1 MNASFRT
8 RLILLFGGLFATAL
22 VATFLAVTLAQTRA
36 ASEAVED
43 ELAQDS
49 VLFER
54 LRRTR
59 TRHLLE
65 SARAV
70 GSDFAFKESYADW
83 LIEGDDE
90 TLLSAMRNH
99 FARLEEADLMVL
111 LSLDG
116 EVILST
122 EQPTEASGAEGDEVW
137 IDLVYAAEDDDL
149 LEASAIVPRGDGL
162 IQAVVVPLAI
172 PDLEGWIAIG
182 FRIDEEFARD
192 FQQLTR
198 AQVSIARAAQ
208 ATTSSFWS
216 LDASTLPAE
225 EAAIV
230 SARFPDPGIFDGEAE
245 PSMPPVETLE
255 IGGRQLITSFE
266 AMAAEPVPVLAALQ
280 RPLDAELEPYRQIQ
294 RILLFIF
301 ALGLLLAIV
310 GAVVAAGNVTQPVLA
325 IADAASRIEKGEF
338 EQQIQTRRRDEI
350 GRMAQSFNHMA
361 RGLAEKERVRN
372 LLGKVVSPAIA
383 EELMRSEIDLGGE
396 EREVTI
402 LFSDVRSFTSLCEG
416 RSPRDILELL
426 NLYLTEVSTTISDRG
441 GVVDKYIGDAVM
453 ALFGAPVT
461 GSDDPSQAVR
471 AARDMIAA
479 VDRLNPEVQK
489 DGWPELEIGVGINTD
504 IVVAG
509 NMGSIER
516 LNYTVIGD
524 GVNLAARLEGLTKVY
539 GLPILVTEMTANGCP
554 DLRFRELDRV
564 RVKGKSEPVALYEP
578 LDDDAPDPSDDLFAK
593 GLALY
598 RQRSWSA
605 AAACF
610 ESFAA
615 EQPQY
620 DTLTRFFLRRL
631 EHLND
636 HPPAEDWD
644 TTHTFDEK

>member
-1 MNASFRT
+1 MNTSFRT
-8 RLILLFGGLFATAL
+8 RLILLFGGLFAAAL
-22 VATFLAVTLAQTRA
+22 IATFLAVTVAQTRA
-36 ASEAVED
+36 ATQAVED

-49 VLFER
+49 VLFDR
-54 LRRTR
+54 LLSTR
-59 TRHLLE
+59 TRHLRE

-83 LIEGDDE
+83 LSEGDDQ

-111 LSLDG
+111 LSIDG
-116 EVILST
+116 EVILTT
-122 EQPTEASGAEGDEVW
+122 EPEADDEESEDVW
-137 IDLVYAAEDDDL
+137 LELVYAAEDDDF
-149 LEASAIVPRGDGL
+149 LEAAAIVPRGGGL

-182 FRIDEEFARD
+182 FRIDDEFVEEFQR
-192 FQQLTR
+192 LTR
-198 AQVSIARAAQ
+198 ADVSIARASADGWVLD
-208 ATTSSFWS
+208 ATT
-216 LDASTLPAE
+216 LDATSAEAISDRFPSTESLAPADE
-225 EAAIV
+225 EAPA
-230 SARFPDPGIFDGEAE
+230 
-245 PSMPPVETLE
+245 MPPVETFDL
-255 IGGRQLITSFE
+255 GDRQLITSFE
-266 AMAAEPVPVLAALQ
+266 ALAAEPVPVLAVLQ
-280 RPLDAELEPYRQIQ
+280 RPLQAELAPYRQIQ
-294 RILLFIF
+294 RVLLTIF
-301 ALGLLLAIV
+301 AIGLVLVLV
-310 GAVVAAGNVTQPVLA
+310 GAAVAAGNVTQPVLA

-338 EQQIQTRRRDEI
+338 EQQIMTRRRDEI
-350 GRMAQSFNHMA
+350 GRMAHSFNHMA
-361 RGLAEKERVRN
+361 KGLAEKERVRN

-426 NLYLTEVSTTISDRG
+426 NLYLTEVSGAISDRG

-453 ALFGAPVT
+453 ALFGAPIA
-461 GSDDPSQAVR
+461 GDDDPAQAVR

-479 VDRLNPEVQK
+479 VDRLNPEVRK
-489 DGWPELEIGVGINTD
+489 DGWPDLEIGVGINTD
-504 IVVAG
+504 VVVAG

-524 GVNLAARLEGLTKVY
+524 GVNLASRLEGLTKVY
-539 GLPILVTEMTANGCP
+539 GLPILVTEMTAKRCP

-578 LDDDAPDPSDDLFAK
+578 LDDQAPDPDDDLFAK

-598 RQRSWSA
+598 RRRSWSA

-615 EQPQY
+615 EQPSY
-620 DTLTRFFLRRL
+620 ETLSRFFLRRL
-631 EHLND
+631 DHLTA
-636 HPPAEDWD
+636 HPPDDDWD

>member
-8 RLILLFGGLFATAL
+8 RLILLFGGLFASAL
-22 VATFLAVTLAQTRA
+22 VVTFLAVTVAQTRA

-49 VLFER
+49 VLFDR

-59 TRHLLE
+59 TGHLLE

-70 GSDFAFKESYADW
+70 GSDFAFKESYANW
-83 LIEGDDE
+83 LVEGGDE
-90 TLLSAMRNH
+90 TLLSTMRNH
-99 FARLEEADLMVL
+99 FARLEGADLMLL
-111 LSLDG
+111 LSIDG

-122 EQPTEASGAEGDEVW
+122 EQNQAASDDLW

-182 FRIDEEFARD
+182 FRIDDEFVRD
-192 FQQLTR
+192 FKQLTR
-198 AQVSIARAAQ
+198 AEVSIARAEGDGW
-208 ATTSSFWS
+208 T
-216 LDASTLPAE
+216 LDASTLPAD
-225 EAAIV
+225 AAAAV
-230 SARFPDPGIFDGEAE
+230 SSSFPARATLTGEDGPE
-245 PSMPPVETLE
+245 MPAVQTLE
-255 IGGRQLITSFE
+255 LGGDRLITAFE
-266 AMAAEPVPVLAALQ
+266 ALATEPVPVVAALQ
-280 RPLDAELEPYRQIQ
+280 RPLQAELAPYRRIQ
-294 RILLFIF
+294 RLLLIIF
-301 ALGLLLAIV
+301 SLGLLLAIV
-310 GAVVAAGNVTQPVLA
+310 GAIVAAGNVTQPVLA

-361 RGLAEKERVRN
+361 KGLAEKERVRN

-426 NLYLTEVSTTISDRG
+426 NLYLTEVSGAISDRG

-453 ALFGAPVT
+453 ALFGAPIA
-461 GSDDPSQAVR
+461 GDDDPAQAVR
-471 AARDMIAA
+471 SARDMIAA
-479 VDRLNPEVQK
+479 VNALNPK
-489 DGWPELEIGVGINTD
+489 IRRDGWPDLEIGVGINTD
-504 IVVAG
+504 VVVAG

-539 GLPILVTEMTANGCP
+539 GLPILVTEMTARRCP

-564 RVKGKSEPVALYEP
+564 RVKGKTEPVALYEP
-578 LDDDAPDPSDDLFAK
+578 LAEDDPTDPTEDLFAK

-598 RQRSWSA
+598 RRRSWSA

-610 ESFAA
+610 ESFADA
-615 EQPQY
+615 QPQY
-620 DTLTRFFLRRL
+620 TTLTRFFLRRL
-631 EHLND
+631 DQLNE
-636 HPPAEDWD
+636 HPPDDDWD